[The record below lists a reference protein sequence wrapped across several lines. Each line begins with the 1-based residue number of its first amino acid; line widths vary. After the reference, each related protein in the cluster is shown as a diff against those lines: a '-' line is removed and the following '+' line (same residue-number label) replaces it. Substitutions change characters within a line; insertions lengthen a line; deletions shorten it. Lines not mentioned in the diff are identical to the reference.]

1 LSLRNVSLDQ
11 FIVRLREKFLLRG
24 PLSSTQMASLDDAPK
39 LCKGSFAVLLFDVS
53 DLINGLGS
61 SVSAMFNGLPKE
73 ERDGICSAFGTL
85 LVDLADCVCN
95 ISPERNGDNL
105 AVATSFPPI
114 LPKEFAIMMPSSF
127 VQVVI
132 RFRSRLEKAFGEC
145 YIDALEAEHRSL
157 RDRYLGIH
165 YSKTCGIR

>member
-1 LSLRNVSLDQ
+1 MALDP
-11 FIVRLREKFLLRG
+11 VYLLC
-24 PLSSTQMASLDDAPK
+24 ST
-39 LCKGSFAVLLFDVS
+39 
-53 DLINGLGS
+53 
-61 SVSAMFNGLPKE
+61 E

-85 LVDLADCVCN
+85 LVDLAGCVCN

-105 AVATSFPPI
+105 AVATSFAPI
-114 LPKEFAIMMPSSF
+114 LPTEFAIMMPSSF

-132 RFRSRLEKAFGEC
+132 RFRSRLQKAFGEC

-165 YSKTCGIR
+165 YSKTCWIR